1 MGKRKG
7 VTPTFKELMADL
19 KPMTFG
25 QKLDHLWSY
34 YKEYLL
40 IIFLVGVAISIAVSS
55 YTNAHKQYLF
65 KGIMAN
71 ISMTQEGY
79 RYVTDDLLV
88 RLGDGSKNQ
97 TVLFDY
103 TNFTSLADPTS
114 GEDNY
119 AATMVLISR
128 VSAAQMDCALLDQL
142 ALEFYMTQG
151 LFSDLHVFFTQ
162 EQLDALGEN
171 VIYVIEKE
179 DILDE
184 ETGEVIEDPNPKRWP
199 VALKVSDMPFFREH
213 APDNESVYMVISA
226 NQPNLDAV
234 KGFWE
239 HINAWEKS
247 E

>member
-1 MGKRKG
+1 MAKRRKG
-7 VTPTFKELMADL
+7 VTPTFKELLADL

-40 IIFLVGVAISIAVSS
+40 VVFLIGVVICIAISS
-55 YTNAHKQYLF
+55 YINANKEYLF

-71 ISMTQEGY
+71 ISMSQEGY
-79 RYVTDDLLV
+79 TYLTDGLLESM
-88 RLGDGSKNQ
+88 GDGSKNQ

-142 ALEFYMTQG
+142 AFEFYMTQG
-151 LFSDLHVFFTQ
+151 LFSDLRVYFTQ
-162 EQLDALGEN
+162 EQLDAMGAD
-171 VIYVIEKE
+171 VIYIVEKE
-179 DILDE
+179 DLLDE
-184 ETGEVIEDPNPKRWP
+184 ETGEVYEDPNPVRWP
-199 VALKVSDMPFFREH
+199 IAIEVSNMPFFEKH
-213 APDNESVYMVISA
+213 APDNDKVYLVISK
-226 NQPNLDAV
+226 NQPDLKAV
-234 KGFWE
+234 AGLWE
-239 HINAWEKS
+239 HIVAWKE
-247 E
+247 